1 MMNLSTTL
9 SSIVIALRHL
19 NRNILLRSLQDG
31 ISVQVL
37 RSALRGVGISS
48 TPQLEELYN
57 WKDGTSTA
65 GVTLDDIQLFPGFY
79 MLSIEDSVK
88 NYSAFVADPRWR
100 TGWLP
105 LFANGGGDFYI
116 LDIET
121 TPTGQ
126 IRHFRIEESEHP
138 VEFTSL
144 VSMMATLATAYERGI
159 FYVDPNGYL
168 EMVDLTFG
176 KLAAELNPDVEWWQG
191 WCDE

>member
-1 MMNLSTTL
+1 MTSLSTSL

-19 NRNILLRSLQDG
+19 NRNILLSSLQEG
-31 ISVQVL
+31 VSVQVL
-37 RSALRGVGISS
+37 RSSLSGVGLSS

-88 NYSAFVADPRWR
+88 NYSAFVADPRWQAS
-100 TGWLP
+100 WLP
-105 LFANGGGDFYI
+105 LFANGGGDFYVF
-116 LDIET
+116 DFAT
-121 TPTGQ
+121 TPSGL
-126 IRHFRIEESEHP
+126 IRHFRIDESEHP

-159 FYVDPNGYL
+159 FFVDPKGYL
-168 EMVDLTFG
+168 EMDDLTFE
-176 KLAAELNPDVEWWQG
+176 KLAAELNPDVEWWQ
-191 WCDE
+191 DL